1 MGCPLSP
8 FLAEIFMDSLEHTI
22 SNTQHFKKVGIWKRF
37 VDDIFGIFN
46 GTLEQLNDFHSYL
59 NTIHPNIKFT
69 LEIETNNSLPFLDL
83 KLTKLNKQLHF
94 SIYRK
99 PTTTKHVIP
108 FDSISP
114 LSHKLAAFRSLFY
127 RLLNIPLN
135 QTTYQQELA
144 TIFSIAQTNKFPFDT
159 INNLYQ
165 RMKKRHIT
173 SSLTNLSPTKN
184 TPTKYF
190 SIPYIPNISE
200 QLSYYFKTLC
210 PEIRI
215 TFSTSN
221 NKLKSA
227 ICMIKDKLDP
237 LKTHGIYRLNCPCG
251 KFYIGR
257 TIRNFTVRSKE
268 HIAQTRN
275 HLNRGTHITSAFS
288 NHLVDS
294 GHLNSIEKPFNP
306 QILHSGGN
314 TDVLNSLECLEIL
327 LNKKH
332 NTYNILNNI
341 TEFTDN
347 RFIPYAIQYL

>member
-1 MGCPLSP
+1 
-8 FLAEIFMDSLEHTI
+8 
-22 SNTQHFKKVGIWKRF
+22 
-37 VDDIFGIFN
+37 
-46 GTLEQLNDFHSYL
+46 
-59 NTIHPNIKFT
+59 
-69 LEIETNNSLPFLDL
+69 
-83 KLTKLNKQLHF
+83 
-94 SIYRK
+94 
-99 PTTTKHVIP
+99 
-108 FDSISP
+108 
-114 LSHKLAAFRSLFY
+114 
-127 RLLNIPLN
+127 
-135 QTTYQQELA
+135 
-144 TIFSIAQTNKFPFDT
+144 
-159 INNLYQ
+159 
-165 RMKKRHIT
+165 MKKRHIT
-173 SSLTNLSPTKN
+173 SSLTNLSPIKN

-294 GHLNSIEKPFNP
+294 GHLNSIGKPFNP

-341 TEFTDN
+341 TEFTHN
-347 RFIPYAIQYL
+347 RFIP